1 MQYILIMHASLS
13 RYRYYN
19 EKQELYSL
27 CFEKS
32 ELKYKKDKQN
42 TGPSKLLLAWPT
54 LNEASDEKKSYFHL
68 PHQADVPVLEA
79 CDLHCS
85 AGLFSPASIFQ
96 WIYNHKTLF
105 N

>member
-1 MQYILIMHASLS
+1 MYASSSRDTVMNYRSHILCA
-13 RYRYYN
+13 
-19 EKQELYSL
+19 L
-27 CFEKS
+27 CEES
-32 ELKYKKDKQN
+32 ELKYKKEKHN

-68 PHQADVPVLEA
+68 PHHADVPVLEA
-79 CDLHCS
+79 CDVHCS

-96 WIYNHKTLF
+96 WICNQKTLF